1 LATITRRAKHAPAE
15 TATLSDMDDTGPQSP
30 VVRRPRWPHAGD
42 HRPQDDTD
50 PLPPTAR
57 HPRRPR
63 AHGQQPGGEGV
74 ATSTASA
81 GPSTGTPRRA
91 AATWSRRQFVLA
103 TGAGALAACAG
114 GSGNDSDDNE
124 RAGGTTSTGN
134 AFDPGDWVSV
144 REQFPLDPDLR
155 HFAAF
160 VLASHPRPV
169 AEAIERHRQ
178 GLDADTEG
186 YLLANEGDADYA
198 VRANAAAYLGG
209 DEMSTALTDS
219 TTMGL
224 GLLYGGLRLAE
235 GDTVLTTEHDF
246 FSTHEALRLRS
257 ERTGATVERVALYDD
272 PARAD
277 AGDMVDR
284 LVAAVT
290 PATRVVAITWVHSG
304 TGVKLPVPDIAEA
317 LHAAADRA
325 GTPPP
330 LLCVDGVHGLG
341 SEATQVA
348 DLGCDFFVSGTH
360 KWLFGPRGTGV
371 VWGRAE
377 AWPQLDAI
385 IPAFEPAGMI
395 AWMGGESP
403 EPPQPGPR
411 ATPGGYHSF
420 EHRWAL
426 AEAFA
431 FHQEIG
437 REEVAERVSSQ
448 ATQLKEGLADVDGVT
463 LVTPASPDL
472 SSGIV
477 CATLDGADPV
487 AVMQALHGQG
497 FVTSVTPYG
506 ERYNRFGPG
515 IVTTPEEVD
524 DLVEAIAGLR

>member
-1 LATITRRAKHAPAE
+1 
-15 TATLSDMDDTGPQSP
+15 MDDIGPE
-30 VVRRPRWPHAGD
+30 
-42 HRPQDDTD
+42 
-50 PLPPTAR
+50 PP
-57 HPRRPR
+57 
-63 AHGQQPGGEGV
+63 
-74 ATSTASA
+74 
-81 GPSTGTPRRA
+81 
-91 AATWSRRQFVLA
+91 ATWSRRQFVLA
-103 TGAGALAACAG
+103 AGAAGVLAACSDGGDGDGDDTGNSDRGNAG
-114 GSGNDSDDNE
+114 D
-124 RAGGTTSTGN
+124 TGN
-134 AFDPGDWVSV
+134 AGNDDFDPGDWGSV
-144 REQFPLDPDLR
+144 RRQFALDPELH

-160 VLASHPRPV
+160 VLAAHPRPV
-169 AEAIERHRQ
+169 AEAIERHRR

-186 YLLANEGDADYA
+186 YLIANEGDAEYA

-209 DEMSTALTDS
+209 DEWGMALTDS

-224 GLLYGGLRLAE
+224 GLLYGGLHLAE

-257 ERTGATVERVALYDD
+257 ERTGATVDRVALYDD
-272 PARAD
+272 PAGAD
-277 AGDMVDR
+277 AGQMIDR

-290 PATRVVAITWVHSG
+290 PATRVVAVTWAHSG
-304 TGVKLPVPDIAEA
+304 TGVKLPVAEMAEA
-317 LHAAADRA
+317 LHGAADRA

-341 SEATQVA
+341 SEATRVA

-360 KWLFGPRGTGV
+360 KWLFGPRGTGI
-371 VWGRAE
+371 VWGRPE
-377 AWPQLDAI
+377 AWPQLDVV
-385 IPAFEPAGMI
+385 IPSFEPAGMI
-395 AWMGGESP
+395 AWMGGTNP

-431 FHQEIG
+431 FHQDIG
-437 REEVAERVSSQ
+437 RAAVAERVSTQ
-448 ATQLKEGLADVDGVT
+448 ATRLKEGLADVDGVT
-463 LVTPASPDL
+463 VVTPASPEL

-477 CATLDGADPV
+477 CATVDGRDPV
-487 AVMQALHGQG
+487 DVMRGLRDEG

-524 DLVEAIAGLR
+524 ALVDAIAGLR